1 MCFRSLFF
9 YALVYM
15 PGYVLA
21 QGTFSRYVAY
31 FFLKEGLLMLE
42 VMFILAGVSAFLISL
57 RSVLNIRGYT
67 SIFTVSSG
75 ILALIF
81 AAAAYDMYS
90 VILLAISLCLTLCS
104 FLSMLRDNSR
114 QKKRMKRYI
123 NSSDYKRRR
132 AMYYETER
140 HTDIERH
147 FIKNDRT
154 D

>member
-1 MCFRSLFF
+1 
-9 YALVYM
+9 
-15 PGYVLA
+15 
-21 QGTFSRYVAY
+21 
-31 FFLKEGLLMLE
+31 MLE

-147 FIKNDRT
+147 FRKNNRT
-154 D
+154 DY